1 MELDWE
7 SWRRQPLN
15 GPRLLELFR
24 DWGFHSFATQV
35 QAVTKTTAPVAARRA
50 SAPEV
55 VREFHADGS
64 LFAAETVTAE
74 AVATATVEPGPTAP
88 PSVPPL
94 TRRASDVTY
103 RLVDNPTL
111 FQTFLRDLRAQSR
124 FALDLETTGLE
135 PRRSAI
141 VGLSFCWREGEAWYL
156 PVRAP
161 QGCAVLDHEQTISQL
176 RPVLEDAGVQKVNQ
190 NIKYDML
197 VLRQHGIQMR
207 GVAGDPMV
215 ADYLL
220 NPGER
225 SRNKETLARAY
236 LNLEVIPIEQLIGK
250 RGSAQKC
257 MDQIPTDLVVQYAG
271 QDSDIALQLCHCT
284 EARLAEEG
292 LKTPLYDQLEIP
304 LIDVLAELEFN
315 GIRLDVP
322 LLRSLGERL
331 GNEIARF
338 EQTIY
343 QLAGEEFAIA
353 SLRQLRRI
361 LFEKLQLKPSR
372 KTDITGEPSTDQRT
386 LEDLAAR
393 GEELPRQILEYRRL
407 TKLKSTYID
416 TLPQLVNPDTG
427 RVHCSFQQTVAATG
441 RLSSA
446 DPNLQNIPI
455 RTELGGQIRQA
466 FIPEPGWVLLS
477 ADYSQIELRLLAHF
491 SGDQEMRRA
500 FQDDHDIHALV
511 AAQIYGVAEAD
522 VTSEMRRM
530 AKTVNFGVIYGMSA
544 HGLAQRLQIPREEA
558 ATFIQRY
565 FARYP
570 NVLAYQQQLLHACRE
585 RGFVSTILGRRRFFQ
600 KEAIRAASTYQ
611 QRNTAER
618 EAINMEIQ
626 GSAADLIK
634 EAMLKIHHRLKAE
647 MRRTRM
653 LLQIHDELVF
663 ESPPEEVGEVAR
675 LVEREMSGALGSKLT
690 VSLKVDVSAGPNW
703 LDVKPLIL

>member
-1 MELDWE
+1 M
-7 SWRRQPLN
+7 
-15 GPRLLELFR
+15 
-24 DWGFHSFATQV
+24 
-35 QAVTKTTAPVAARRA
+35 PVPSPGRRA
-50 SAPEV
+50 W
-55 VREFHADGS
+55 D
-64 LFAAETVTAE
+64 
-74 AVATATVEPGPTAP
+74 AT
-88 PSVPPL
+88 
-94 TRRASDVTY
+94 Y
-103 RLVDNPTL
+103 HLVDNPTH
-111 FQTFLRDLRAQSR
+111 FQTFLRELRGQRR
-124 FALDLETTGLE
+124 FAVDLETTGLE

-141 VGLSFCWREGEAWYL
+141 VGFSICWREGEAWYL
-156 PVRAP
+156 PLRAP
-161 QGCAVLDHEQTISQL
+161 QNCAVLDHDSTMGQL
-176 RPVLEDAGVQKVNQ
+176 KPILEDIEVQKVNQ
-190 NIKYDML
+190 NIKYDLL
-197 VLRQHGIQMR
+197 VLRQHGAHLR

-236 LNLEVIPIEQLIGK
+236 LGLEVTSIEHLIGK

-257 MDQIPTDLVVQYAG
+257 MDEVPTDQVVHYAG
-271 QDSDIALQLCHCT
+271 QDSDIALRLCRCT
-284 EARLAEEG
+284 EAKLAEEG

-322 LLRSLGERL
+322 LLRRLGERL
-331 GNEIARF
+331 GKEIAKF
-338 EQTIY
+338 EQCIY

-361 LFEKLQLKPSR
+361 LFEKLQLKPTR
-372 KTDITGEPSTDQRT
+372 KTDITGEPSTDQRA

-407 TKLKSTYID
+407 TKLKGTYID
-416 TLPQLVNPDTG
+416 TLPELVNPDTG

-441 RLSSA
+441 RLSSS

-455 RTELGGQIRQA
+455 RSDLGGQIRQA
-466 FIPEPGWVLLS
+466 FVPEPGWVLLS

-491 SGDQEMRRA
+491 SGDPELRRA
-500 FQDDHDIHALV
+500 FLEDHDIHALV
-511 AAQIYGVAEAD
+511 AAQIYGVEEAQ

-558 ATFIQRY
+558 ARFIQRY

-570 NVLAYQQQLLHACRE
+570 NVLAYQQQLLHTCRE
-585 RGFVSTILGRRRFFQ
+585 KGFVSTILGRRRLFQ
-600 KEAIRAASTYQ
+600 KEAIRPESTYQ

-634 EAMLKIHHRLKAE
+634 EAMLKIHHRLKSEA
-647 MRRTRM
+647 RRTRM

-663 ESPPEEVGEVAR
+663 ESPPEEVGEVTGMVA
-675 LVEREMSGALGSKLT
+675 LEMSGALGSKLT
-690 VSLKVDVSAGPNW
+690 VPLKVDVSAGPNW
-703 LDVKPLIL
+703 LDVKSLIL